1 MKLSTEI
8 LAFIDELRA
17 CAVESEINIP
27 SKDTGYYN
35 GSKHAFLHAADMA
48 EQFASRFFQWHNN
61 RDLEMR

>member
-48 EQFASRFFQWHNN
+48 EHFAN
-61 RDLEMR
+61 RLGQMMINQDLEMK